1 MASVRGQA
9 FFIRRQ
15 EGKMIINPIKK
26 RREEKGLTQANLA
39 LLLDITQIYVSQFE
53 TGGLVPSKKQIKKIV
68 EILNLDEETFNKEL
82 SQFYQDKKKEL
93 KKQIKER

>member
-1 MASVRGQA
+1 VAK
-9 FFIRRQ
+9 
-15 EGKMIINPIKK
+15 EKMIINPIKK

-53 TGGLVPSKKQIKKIV
+53 TGGLVPSKKQIKKIT
-68 EILNLDEETFNKEL
+68 EILDLDEEIFNKEL

-93 KKQIKER
+93 KKQIEER